1 MLEWLGD
8 LFGLLWGAVVLVL
21 SVDFLSDLL
30 LLSVLYVVGR
40 YVYVAFRGNIQSG
53 KPARSF
59 KLSSEE
65 FGAGKELDAI
75 NPATNEKITTVRAFT
90 PDEVNECVR
99 RARVA
104 QAEWAETSFDE
115 RRAVLQDLMHAVV
128 EQQDTICH
136 LSMQDTGKTR
146 MEAEY
151 GEILTTCE
159 KIRHLIRN
167 GEDAL
172 KSESR
177 GVPLLL
183 FLKKAW
189 VEYYPMGVIGIIV
202 PWNYPFHNVAS
213 AAVAALFAGNSAVIK
228 VSECSLSS
236 KDYFEKLFRKVLAA
250 RGHNPE
256 LVTLIVG
263 EGETGAAL
271 VKSGVDKILFIGSPA
286 VGKRV
291 MEGASAN
298 LTPVIL
304 ELGGKDPFIVLEDAD
319 LDHATEVA
327 LRGVFVN
334 CGQNCI
340 AAERIYVHNKILP
353 KFEEVVAKKVA
364 AFRQGASVNGGCF
377 DVGSMTMPRQLE
389 IVDELV
395 QAAIQ
400 DGAKVLAG
408 AKRDEKPGLFYRPTV
423 LSNVNHSMRIV
434 NEEVFGPVMLIIPF
448 SSDDEAVRLANS
460 TEYALGSS
468 IFSGNAARAHE
479 VARRVVAGMATIND
493 FGVGYLIQSLP
504 FGGTKISGF
513 GRFGGA
519 EGLREFSRQKSV
531 VTDRFPGVLTKAPA
545 FTKYPIPE
553 NGPAIVKN
561 AIHFFYGPESPSGLW
576 AKATHLCA
584 MLQLLITLK

>member
-1 MLEWLGD
+1 MLGWAGEL
-8 LFGLLWGAVVLVL
+8 LALLWDALRL
-21 SVDFLSDLL
+21 FLSAEFLWDVLL
-30 LLSVLYVVGR
+30 FTLLFAICSHLYS
-40 YVYVAFRGNIQSG
+40 ALRGSRGSG
-53 KPARSF
+53 KAARTF
-59 KLSSEE
+59 EPSS
-65 FGAGKELDAI
+65 GTGKELKAV
-75 NPATNEKITTVRAFT
+75 NPATNEILTTVRAYT
-90 PDEVNECVR
+90 PSEVEECVR
-99 RARVA
+99 RARLA
-104 QAEWAETSFDE
+104 QMEWAETSFAE
-115 RRAVLQDLMHAVV
+115 RREVLRDLLHAVV
-128 EQQDTICH
+128 ANQDRICQ
-136 LSMQDTGKTR
+136 LSMEDTGKTR

-159 KIRHLIRN
+159 KIRHIIRY

-189 VEYYPMGVIGIIV
+189 VEYHPMGVIGVIV

-213 AAVAALFAGNSAVIK
+213 AAVAALFAGNAAVIK
-228 VSECSLSS
+228 VSEFSLSS
-236 KDYFEKLFRKVLAA
+236 KDYFERLFREVLAA
-250 RGHNPE
+250 RGHNPD
-256 LVTLIVG
+256 LVTLLVG

-319 LDHATEVA
+319 LEHATEVA

-340 AAERIYVHNKILP
+340 AAERIYVHQRILSQ
-353 KFEEVVAKKVA
+353 FEAIVAQKVA

-395 QAAIQ
+395 QDAIKN
-400 DGAKVLAG
+400 GAKALAG
-408 AKRDEKPGLFYRPTV
+408 GQRDQDQPEGLFYRPTV
-423 LSNVNHSMRIV
+423 LSQVRQSMRIV

-448 SSDDEAVRLANS
+448 SSDDEVVRMANA
-460 TEYALGSS
+460 TDYALGSS
-468 IFSGNAARAHE
+468 VFSGDSKRALA
-479 VARRVVAGMATIND
+479 VARRVVAGMVTIND

-513 GRFGGA
+513 GRFGGP

-531 VTDRFPGVLTKAPA
+531 VADRFPGVLTKAPA
-545 FTKYPIPE
+545 FTRYPIPE
-553 NGPAIVKN
+553 NGPGIVKH
-561 AIHFFYGPESPSGLW
+561 AIHFLYGPQNPQGLL
-576 AKATHLCA
+576 AKITHLLQ
-584 MLQLLITLK
+584 MLKLLITLK